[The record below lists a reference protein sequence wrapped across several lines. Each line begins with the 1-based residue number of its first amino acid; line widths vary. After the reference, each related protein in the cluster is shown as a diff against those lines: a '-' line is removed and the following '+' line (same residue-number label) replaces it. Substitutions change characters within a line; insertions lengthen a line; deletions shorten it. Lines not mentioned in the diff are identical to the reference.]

1 MRNYLKLVLLLT
13 ACHPSIHEEVA
24 QEDRK
29 VISITKQAWREL
41 GQPNPKDCLEDVGVQ
56 AVSAEN
62 FKFTCG
68 TSPKLSIGCIRDR
81 KDGSLAGGDKILF
94 ISPEVHPAARERV
107 LVQLSLHALCSC
119 TSEDYRDKTDKL
131 QMRPGVWKQS
141 AGGQSVEALVYMTLR
156 NK

>member
-1 MRNYLKLVLLLT
+1 M
-13 ACHPSIHEEVA
+13 A
-24 QEDRK
+24 QADRK
-29 VISITKQAWREL
+29 VINITEQAWREL
-41 GQPNPKDCLEDVGVQ
+41 GQPDPKDCLEDAGVQ

-81 KDGSLAGGDKILF
+81 KDGSLAGGGKVLF
-94 ISPEVHPAARERV
+94 ISPKVHPDARERV

-119 TSEDYRDKTDKL
+119 TSEDYHDKTDKL

-141 AGGQSVEALVYMTLR
+141 AGRQSVEALAYMTLG
-156 NK
+156 K